1 MANQPNNTAHE
12 LDLGHVSRT
21 IKNTAGKVGDKIF
34 DAIQFIKR
42 NLIIILLLIAAGIA
56 LGMYMDRVK
65 VYTHKLYVI
74 PNFGSVEYLYSKID
88 HINAKLGENDNKF
101 LKEFGLNAKI
111 AKLKIEP
118 VVDIYKFI
126 EGEDNRNYEMF
137 KLMTENNDVSKVME
151 DEVTARNFKCH
162 LITFVTVGQTSRKDA
177 IDPIMKYLNN
187 SPYYKVVQKEAV
199 SHLER
204 TIAAN
209 DTTIKQI
216 DAILN
221 DFSRSKKSNANSNLM
236 YYNDNTQLNEVIK
249 LKNRLTKEQGEN
261 KIDLLNSEKIIQD
274 SEAVLNDKD
283 TKGLRGKNKIIM
295 PLIFLFFFVVIYR
308 FRRFYK
314 RQSEKRKLSEI

>member
-1 MANQPNNTAHE
+1 MANQPNSTAHE

-21 IKNTAGKVGDKIF
+21 IKNAAGKVGDKIF
-34 DAIQFIKR
+34 DAIQFVKR

-88 HINAKLGENDNKF
+88 HINAKLKENDTKF
-101 LKEFGLNAKI
+101 LEEFGLNAKI

-126 EGEDNRNYEMF
+126 EGEDNRNYDMF

-151 DEVTARNFKCH
+151 DEVTARNFTRH

-199 SHLER
+199 DHLER

-314 RQSEKRKLSEI
+314 RQSEKRKLREI